1 MLVRIG
7 IYHCYIRQLRS
18 IRGLKWIT
26 IPKLKLTALSTFVLT
41 FATELKLIK
50 EINTMKQYPFQR
62 GLISIFLVLGGDDE
76 DAAASVSFV
85 AGFEEEV
92 NRDRGMMTNL

>member
-1 MLVRIG
+1 MDNENTN
-7 IYHCYIRQLRS
+7 
-18 IRGLKWIT
+18 KT

-50 EINTMKQYPFQR
+50 EVNTMKQYPFQR
-62 GLISIFLVLGGDDE
+62 GLISIFLVLGDDE
-76 DAAASVSFV
+76 DPAASVSFV